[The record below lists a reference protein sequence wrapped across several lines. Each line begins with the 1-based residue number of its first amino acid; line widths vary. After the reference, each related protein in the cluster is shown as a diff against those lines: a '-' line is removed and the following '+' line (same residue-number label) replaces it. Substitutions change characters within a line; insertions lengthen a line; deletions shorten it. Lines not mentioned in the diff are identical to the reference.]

1 MCGRYASSAR
11 AEDLAG
17 VFGIRPEQV
26 VDRPEPS
33 YNVAP
38 TDPVPGVLTRTSGD
52 QAARELRVLHWG
64 LVPRW
69 AGDARGAAR
78 RINARVETV
87 ATLPAYRSALAA
99 RRCLLPAD
107 GYYEWATGSHG
118 RRQPYFL
125 RPPGGSC
132 LAFAGLYER
141 WRDPTGQLRWT
152 ATILTTGAIGPL
164 ADLHDRMPMVVP
176 ELNWEA
182 WLDPD
187 LTNAHEAL
195 SLPMSPSELLTAYPV
210 HPRVGNVRESG
221 AGLIAPVETDS
232 EVLDFR

>member
-1 MCGRYASSAR
+1 MCGRYVASAR
-11 AEDLAG
+11 AEDLAE
-17 VFGIRPEQV
+17 VFGIRPEHV
-26 VDRPEPS
+26 LDRPEPS

-38 TDPVPGVLTRTSGD
+38 TDPVPGVLIRSQGD

-64 LVPRW
+64 LVPWW
-69 AGDARGAAR
+69 AANAGGAAR

-87 ATLPAYRSALAA
+87 AARPAYRSALAA

-107 GYYEWATGSHG
+107 GYFEWATGPHG

-125 RPPGGSC
+125 RPQEQSR

-141 WRDPTGQLRWT
+141 WRESTGQLRWT
-152 ATILTTGAIGPL
+152 ATILTAAASGPL
-164 ADLHDRMPMVVP
+164 TALHDRMPMVVP
-176 ELNWEA
+176 APNWDA

-187 LTNAHEAL
+187 LTNAQEAL
-195 SLPMSPSELLTAYPV
+195 SLPMSPGELLTAYPV
-210 HPRVGNVRESG
+210 HPRVGNVRGSG
-221 AGLIAPVETDS
+221 AELIAPVEMDS